1 MDVTTPGRRAAYES
15 MRAVS
20 RGRRIDLAFA
30 EASDRLDPRERRWVH
45 ELVYGA
51 VRLRGRL
58 DHLLDAQLDRGIGS
72 VAGDVL
78 DVLRMGAYQV
88 LYMGSVPGYA
98 AVSQTVDQAR
108 AVGGKGVAGLVN
120 AVLRSVARVG
130 DGPEHFPDPETQPA
144 DFLSTW
150 GSHPRWLVDRW
161 LARWSAAEVTGL
173 VEANNKVPPL
183 FVRPFGACLE
193 RAAERLADRG
203 IIATLEQAGNVCLR
217 VESGHTPGEVLSAIA
232 GVIQDPGSA
241 LVTVYAGIE
250 PGSTVA
256 DLCAAPGGKA
266 LSIAEGGARYVVA
279 ADSSMRRMNLLRS
292 NAGRLG
298 AGISDRVG
306 MVVADARRP
315 AVRGADVVLLDV
327 PCSGTGTLRRHPDAR
342 WRLSPEGMAGLVALQ
357 AEILEAASDLV
368 PPGGLLVYATCS
380 LEDEEN
386 AAQVEAFLG
395 GHPEFTID
403 PGNGVDQ
410 SRLDQQGLLRLLPQ
424 VTGFD
429 GAFAARLRRA

>member
-1 MDVTTPGRRAAYES
+1 MDVTTPGRRAAFES

-20 RGRRIDLAFA
+20 RGRRIDLALA
-30 EASDRLDPRERRWVH
+30 EASDRLDRRDRRWVH

-58 DHLLDAQLDRGIGS
+58 DHLLDAQLDRGVGS
-72 VAGDVL
+72 LADDVL

-120 AVLRSVARVG
+120 AVLRSVARAG
-130 DGPEHFPDPETQPA
+130 DGPEHFPDPGKQLAEH
-144 DFLSTW
+144 LSSW

-161 LARWSAAEVTGL
+161 LARWSATDVTEL

-193 RAAERLADRG
+193 RAAKRLADQG
-203 IIATLEQAGNVCLR
+203 IIATMEQAGDVCLR
-217 VESGHTPGEVLSAIA
+217 VDSGHTPAEVLSAIA

-241 LVTVYAGIE
+241 LVTVYADIE
-250 PGSTVA
+250 PDSTVA

-266 LSIAEGGARYVVA
+266 LSIAEGARYVVA

-292 NAGRLG
+292 NADRLG
-298 AGISDRVG
+298 NGISDRVG

-315 AVRGADVVLLDV
+315 AIRGADVVLLDV

-342 WRLSPEGMAGLVALQ
+342 WRLNPEGMVDLVALQ
-357 AEILEAASDLV
+357 AEILEAASDLI

-395 GHPEFTID
+395 GHPEFAIE
-403 PGNGVDQ
+403 PGDGVD
-410 SRLDQQGLLRLLPQ
+410 RGHLDQQGLLTLLPQ

>member
-1 MDVTTPGRRAAYES
+1 MDVTTPGRRAAYET

-30 EASDRLDPRERRWVH
+30 EASDRLDPRGHRWVH
-45 ELVYGA
+45 ELVYGT
-51 VRLRGRL
+51 VRLMGRL
-58 DHLLDAQLDRGIGS
+58 DHLLDAQLDRGVDS
-72 VAGDVL
+72 LAGDVL
-78 DVLRMGAYQV
+78 DVLRLGAYQV

-108 AVGGKGVAGLVN
+108 VVGGKGVAGLVN

-130 DGPEHFPDPETQPA
+130 AGPELFPDPETRPA
-144 DFLSTW
+144 EYLSTW

-161 LARWSAAEVTGL
+161 LARWSATDVTRL
-173 VEANNKVPPL
+173 VEANNQVPPL
-183 FVRPFGACLE
+183 FVRPLGACLE
-193 RAAERLADRG
+193 RAAERLGDHG
-203 IIATLEQAGNVCLR
+203 IVVHLEQAGDVCLR
-217 VESGHTPGEVLSAIA
+217 VESGHTPVEVLNAIS
-232 GVIQDPGSA
+232 GVIQDPASA

-250 PGSTVA
+250 PDSTVA

-266 LSIAEGGARYVVA
+266 LSIAGGARYVVA
-279 ADSSMRRMNLLRS
+279 ADSSMRRMHLLRS
-292 NAGRLG
+292 NADRLG
-298 AGISDRVG
+298 TGISDRVG
-306 MVVADARRP
+306 MVVADARQP
-315 AVRGADVVLLDV
+315 AIRRADVVLLDV

-342 WRLSPEGMAGLVALQ
+342 WRLSPEGLAGLVELQ

-368 PPGGLLVYATCS
+368 PSGGLLVYATCS

-386 AAQVEAFLG
+386 VAQVETFLR

-403 PGNGVDQ
+403 PGTGVDQ
-410 SRLDQQGLLRLLPQ
+410 GRLDQQGLLRLLPQ

>member
-20 RGRRIDLAFA
+20 RGRRLDLAFA

-58 DHLLDAQLDRGIGS
+58 DHLLDAQLDRGVGS
-72 VAGDVL
+72 VAGKVL
-78 DVLRMGAYQV
+78 DVLRIGAYQV

-108 AVGGKGVAGLVN
+108 AVGGKGAAGLVN

-144 DFLSTW
+144 EYLSTW

-161 LARWSAAEVTGL
+161 LARWSGMDVAGL

-183 FVRPFGACLE
+183 FVRPFGACRE
-193 RAAERLADRG
+193 RAVERLGDQG
-203 IIATLEQAGNVCLR
+203 IIATKEQCGDVCLR
-217 VESGHTPGEVLSAIA
+217 IESGHTPGEVLNAIS
-232 GVIQDPGSA
+232 GVIQDPGAA
-241 LVTVYAGIE
+241 LVTVYAAVE

-266 LSIAEGGARYVVA
+266 LSIAEGARYVVA
-279 ADSSMRRMNLLRS
+279 ADSSMRRMALLRS
-292 NAGRLG
+292 NADRLG
-298 AGISDRVG
+298 PDISHRVG
-306 MVVADARRP
+306 LVVADARRP
-315 AVRGADVVLLDV
+315 AIRGADVIMLDV
-327 PCSGTGTLRRHPDAR
+327 PCTGTGTLRRHPDAR
-342 WRLSPEGMAGLVALQ
+342 WRLSPEGLAGLVALQ
-357 AEILEAASDLV
+357 AEMLEAASDLV

-380 LEDEEN
+380 LEEEEN

-395 GHPEFTID
+395 VHPEFTID
-403 PGNGVDQ
+403 PGNGVDK
-410 SRLDQQGLLRLLPQ
+410 SRLDRQGLLRLLPQ

>member
-1 MDVTTPGRRAAYES
+1 

-30 EASDRLDPRERRWVH
+30 EASDRLDPRDRRWVH

-58 DHLLDAQLDRGIGS
+58 DHLLDAQLDRGVGS
-72 VAGDVL
+72 VADDVL

-120 AVLRSVARVG
+120 AVLRSVVRAG
-130 DGPEHFPDPETQPA
+130 DGPERFPDPETRLA
-144 DFLSTW
+144 EYLSTW

-173 VEANNKVPPL
+173 VEANNEVPPL
-183 FVRPFGACLE
+183 FVRPIGACLE
-193 RAAERLADRG
+193 RAAERLADQG
-203 IIATLEQAGNVCLR
+203 IVATLEQAGDVCLR
-217 VESGHTPGEVLSAIA
+217 VESGHTPAEVLKAIA

-250 PGSTVA
+250 AGATVA

-266 LSIAEGGARYVVA
+266 LSIAEGARYVVA
-279 ADSSMRRMNLLRS
+279 ADSSMRRMTLLRS
-292 NAGRLG
+292 NADRLG
-298 AGISDRVG
+298 NDISGRVG

-315 AVRGADVVLLDV
+315 AIRGADVVLLDV

-342 WRLSPEGMAGLVALQ
+342 WRLNPERMAGLVALQ
-357 AEILEAASDLV
+357 AEILEAASALV

-395 GHPEFTID
+395 RHPAFTID
-403 PGNGVDQ
+403 PGDGVDQ
-410 SRLDQQGLLRLLPQ
+410 GRLDQQGLLSLLPQ

>member
-30 EASDRLDPRERRWVH
+30 EASARLDPRERRWVH
-45 ELVYGA
+45 ELVYGM

-58 DHLLDAQLDRGIGS
+58 DHLLDAQLDHGVGS
-72 VAGDVL
+72 VAEDVL

-88 LYMGSVPGYA
+88 LYMGGVPAYA

-120 AVLRSVARVG
+120 AVLRSVGRAG
-130 DGPEHFPDPETQPA
+130 DGPERFPDPETRLA
-144 DFLSTW
+144 EYLSTW

-161 LARWSAAEVTGL
+161 LARWSATDVMGL

-193 RAAERLADRG
+193 SAAKCLADQG
-203 IIATLEQAGNVCLR
+203 IITTMEQAGDVCLR
-217 VESGHTPGEVLSAIA
+217 VESGHSPGDVLKAIA

-241 LVTVYAGIE
+241 LVTVYADIE

-266 LSIAEGGARYVVA
+266 LSIAESARYVVA
-279 ADSSMRRMNLLRS
+279 ADSSMRRMALLRS
-292 NAGRLG
+292 NADRLG
-298 AGISDRVG
+298 TDISDRVG

-315 AVRGADVVLLDV
+315 AIREADVVLLDV

-342 WRLSPEGMAGLVALQ
+342 WRLSPHGMADLVALQ

-386 AAQVEAFLG
+386 ADQVEAFLG
-395 GHPEFTID
+395 GHTEFTVD
-403 PGNGVDQ
+403 PGNGVDP
-410 SRLDQQGLLRLLPQ
+410 SHLDQQGLLRLLPQ

>member
-1 MDVTTPGRRAAYES
+1 M
-15 MRAVS
+15 
-20 RGRRIDLAFA
+20 
-30 EASDRLDPRERRWVH
+30 
-45 ELVYGA
+45 
-51 VRLRGRL
+51 
-58 DHLLDAQLDRGIGS
+58 LDAQLDRGVGS
-72 VAGDVL
+72 VADDVL
-78 DVLRMGAYQV
+78 DVLRIGTYQV

-108 AVGGKGVAGLVN
+108 AVGGKGAAGLVN

-144 DFLSTW
+144 EYLSTW

-161 LARWSAAEVTGL
+161 LARWSATDVAGL

-183 FVRPFGACLE
+183 FVRPFGACRE
-193 RAAERLADRG
+193 RAVERLGDQG
-203 IIATLEQAGNVCLR
+203 IVATMEQAGGVCLR
-217 VESGHTPGEVLSAIA
+217 IESGHTPGEVLNAIS

-241 LVTVYAGIE
+241 LVTAYAAVE
-250 PGSTVA
+250 PDSTVA

-266 LSIAEGGARYVVA
+266 LSIAERARYVVA
-279 ADSSMRRMNLLRS
+279 ADSSMRRMTLLRS
-292 NAGRLG
+292 NADRLG
-298 AGISDRVG
+298 TDISDRVG

-315 AVRGADVVLLDV
+315 AIRGADVVMLDV

-357 AEILEAASDLV
+357 AEMLEAASDLV

-380 LEDEEN
+380 LEEEEN
-386 AAQVEAFLG
+386 AAQVGAFLG

-403 PGNGVDQ
+403 PGSGVDQ
-410 SRLDQQGLLRLLPQ
+410 SRLDQEGLLRLLPQ

>member
-1 MDVTTPGRRAAYES
+1 

-20 RGRRIDLAFA
+20 RGRRLDLAFA

-58 DHLLDAQLDRGIGS
+58 DHLLDAQLDRGVGS
-72 VAGDVL
+72 VADEVL
-78 DVLRMGAYQV
+78 DVLRIGAYQV

-108 AVGGKGVAGLVN
+108 AVGGKGAAGLVN

-144 DFLSTW
+144 EYLSTW

-161 LARWSAAEVTGL
+161 LARWSGMDVAGL

-183 FVRPFGACLE
+183 FVRPFGACRE
-193 RAAERLADRG
+193 RAVERLGDQG
-203 IIATLEQAGNVCLR
+203 IIATKEQSGDVCLR
-217 VESGHTPGEVLSAIA
+217 IESGHTPGEVLNAIS
-232 GVIQDPGSA
+232 GVIQDPGAA
-241 LVTVYAGIE
+241 LVTVYAAVE

-266 LSIAEGGARYVVA
+266 LSIAEGARYVVA
-279 ADSSMRRMNLLRS
+279 ADSSMRRMALLRS
-292 NAGRLG
+292 NADRLG
-298 AGISDRVG
+298 PDISHRVG
-306 MVVADARRP
+306 LVVADARWP
-315 AVRGADVVLLDV
+315 AIRGADVIMLDV
-327 PCSGTGTLRRHPDAR
+327 PCTGTGTLRRHPDAR

-357 AEILEAASDLV
+357 AEMLEAASDLV

-380 LEDEEN
+380 LEEEEN

-395 GHPEFTID
+395 VHPEFTID
-403 PGNGVDQ
+403 PGNGVDK
-410 SRLDQQGLLRLLPQ
+410 SRLDRQGLLRLLPQ